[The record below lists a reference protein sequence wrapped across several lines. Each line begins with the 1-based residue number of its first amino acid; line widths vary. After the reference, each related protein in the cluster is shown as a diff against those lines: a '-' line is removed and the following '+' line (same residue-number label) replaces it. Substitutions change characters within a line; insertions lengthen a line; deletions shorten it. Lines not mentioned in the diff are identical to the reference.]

1 MNFTG
6 TIHAKLDVKGRV
18 FLPSDFRRQLHEEGG
33 GDLVL
38 RRDVYQSCLVLMPL
52 SVWRKEAE
60 EVRNR
65 LNAWNPRDAMVL
77 RRFFGEVEEVSLDGT
92 GRLLLP
98 KRLQEIC
105 GISKEVRFIGVANH
119 IEIWSPEVADRS
131 IFDDSTY
138 AEAVEA
144 LLGNHAANEE

>member
-1 MNFTG
+1 
-6 TIHAKLDVKGRV
+6 
-18 FLPSDFRRQLHEEGG
+18 
-33 GDLVL
+33 
-38 RRDVYQSCLVLMPL
+38 MPL

-65 LNAWNPRDAMVL
+65 LNAWNPRDAMVM